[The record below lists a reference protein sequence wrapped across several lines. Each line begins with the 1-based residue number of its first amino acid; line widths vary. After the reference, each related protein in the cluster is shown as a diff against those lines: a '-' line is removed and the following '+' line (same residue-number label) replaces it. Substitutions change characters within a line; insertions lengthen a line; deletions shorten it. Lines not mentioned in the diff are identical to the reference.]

1 MQNDCLITTR
11 INYCVCEFSIGKLH
25 TNGVKSSHCA
35 TAVDALRKKIP
46 RRIVESHHALWAR
59 TVGGR
64 RAREREGVNSAAAAA
79 TAVRWG
85 RLSSLMAFSSAKPR
99 LHAKELPVVA
109 ACSGGGGGGVSSLP
123 VVEAVASII
132 DTKRVIRQARA

>member
-1 MQNDCLITTR
+1 MQNYCLITPR

-46 RRIVESHHALWAR
+46 RRIVESHHALWAG

-64 RAREREGVNSAAAAA
+64 RAREREEVNSGGAAAAVA
-79 TAVRWG
+79 TAVRWVVCQALWRFQVQSQG
-85 RLSSLMAFSSAKPR
+85 CMRRSCQLL
-99 LHAKELPVVA
+99 LPAAAVVA
-109 ACSGGGGGGVSSLP
+109 SPVCPWLRQLP
-123 VVEAVASII
+123 PLS
-132 DTKRVIRQARA
+132 TRNGL